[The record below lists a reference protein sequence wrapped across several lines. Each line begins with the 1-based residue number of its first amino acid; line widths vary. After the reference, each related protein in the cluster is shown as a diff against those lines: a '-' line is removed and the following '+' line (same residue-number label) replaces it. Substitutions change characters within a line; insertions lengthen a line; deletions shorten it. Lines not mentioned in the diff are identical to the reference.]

1 MTNTVRLAV
10 IVIASGLALTLAS
23 AATPEKKRAAAA
35 SEEIEKIVPGA
46 THTEPL
52 YLDYLA
58 TPF

>member
-1 MTNTVRLAV
+1 MTTEVRLAV

-23 AATPEKKRAAAA
+23 VATPEKERAAAQSA
-35 SEEIEKIVPGA
+35 DVEKIVPA
-46 THTEPL
+46 TTHTEPL